1 MTEPTTLPP
10 PLARISTS
18 SPLGD
23 GPTAAPDDS
32 ALLRLAIWLAEVSA
46 DAAPSVTGPLAPVTP
61 AGPAAIRT
69 REAAWPAAGS
79 SPE

>member
-10 PLARISTS
+10 PLARISTP

-32 ALLRLAIWLAEVSA
+32 ALLRLACWLAEVSA
-46 DAAPSVTGPLAPVTP
+46 DAAPSVTGPLAHVTP
-61 AGPAAIRT
+61 AAPAPIRAS
-69 REAAWPAAGS
+69 EAAWPAAGKTS
-79 SPE
+79 